1 MVEIKIL
8 GMKELDDMLKKLPED
23 FQIKAGW
30 KSVIEAAKI
39 VRDKAAATVPVA
51 AEPHY
56 QYRYR
61 RTGRA
66 GRMKTRG
73 MISSDPVVKVLV
85 QPGTVRRAIQARR
98 MKQTN
103 RAIMQ
108 YMVGPFKSRSLPGA
122 MNDPFYWKWLEYG
135 KKGYAPKRFLRNA
148 FDSSTLQCIET
159 MRAALATYIDRA
171 NKRLTKYRLPT

>member
-1 MVEIKIL
+1 MIEIKIH
-8 GMKELDDMLKKLPED
+8 GMKELDDMLRKLPED

-39 VRDKAAATVPVA
+39 VRDKAKATVPVA

-56 QYRYR
+56 QYTYR

-66 GRMKTRG
+66 GRRKTRHLKRF
-73 MISSDPVVKVLV
+73 DPLVKVLV
-85 QPGTVRRAIQARR
+85 QPGNIRRAIQVRR
-98 MKQTN
+98 MRQTN

-108 YMVGPFKSRSLPGA
+108 YMIGPFKSRSLPGM

-135 KKGYAPKRFLRNA
+135 KKGYLPKRFLRNA
-148 FDSSTLQCIET
+148 FDSSTAQCIET
-159 MRAALATYIDRA
+159 MREALAKYIANA